1 MNIEQYGCSSYTFQT
16 FNCKRRLL
24 WLKEIQLSLGFALSS
39 VRED

>member
-16 FNCKRRLL
+16 FNCKMRLL